1 VTLNVVRVGLSRVG
15 EENDA
20 MPNYQN
26 SYHACC
32 NKSLKMLPQTSGALF
47 ISQTYKSVL
56 HYQNLCLIAV

>member
-47 ISQTYKSVL
+47 ISDL
-56 HYQNLCLIAV
+56 